1 MKDVKELE
9 ASLGP
14 DKSTFKQ
21 FLKLVREDSE
31 RTLAAQPCESCLFDL
46 GIEMLNERRKW
57 FSVAWSSQSHQSI
70 GYRPFS

>member
-1 MKDVKELE
+1 MSWLELKGWFAVKDAKELE

-31 RTLAAQPCESCLFDL
+31 RTLSAKQCESLLFDL
-46 GIEMLNERRKW
+46 EIEMLKGRRKW
-57 FSVAWSSQSHQSI
+57 FSVAWSS
-70 GYRPFS
+70 

>member
-1 MKDVKELE
+1 VKDVKELE

-31 RTLAAQPCESCLFDL
+31 RTLSSKQCESCLFDL
-46 GIEMLNERRKW
+46 RIEMLKGRRKW
-57 FSVAWSSQSHQSI
+57 FSVAWSS
-70 GYRPFS
+70 

>member
-9 ASLGP
+9 ASLGS

-31 RTLAAQPCESCLFDL
+31 RTLAAQPCESFLFDL
-46 GIEMLNERRKW
+46 
-57 FSVAWSSQSHQSI
+57 
-70 GYRPFS
+70 